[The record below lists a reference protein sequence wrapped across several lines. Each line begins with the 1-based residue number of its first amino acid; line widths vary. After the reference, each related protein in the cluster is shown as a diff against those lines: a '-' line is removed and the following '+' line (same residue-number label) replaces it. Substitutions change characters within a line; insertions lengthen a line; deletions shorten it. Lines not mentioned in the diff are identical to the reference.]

1 MQTSKK
7 NIGRKLV
14 RKIAARLLFFVSAIG
29 VMFSPV
35 PATALEVAAAVL
47 RVDYPRI
54 APISRFDEMVE
65 DSAFAG
71 AALALEDNAT
81 TGQFMGITFTVE
93 TVAAPPEGAEAALD
107 AILAEGIR
115 LVVILADETDTL
127 RLADRA
133 GPDTLV
139 LNAGSRAVALREAE
153 CRANVLHVGP
163 DADMLADAVA
173 QFAVWKQWPRWL
185 VVHGSNPADLAEAD
199 SFRRAAT
206 KFGARIVEERE
217 FEDTGGSRR
226 SDTGHVQ
233 VQAQIPVF
241 MQGAREHDVVI
252 AADASDIFAPY
263 LGYHLWTPRPVMGA
277 GGLRPV
283 TMHPAHEAWGATQFQ
298 RRFERLVRRGVQEA
312 DFDTWV
318 ALRVIGEAAI
328 RTMSADPAALREFAL
343 SDEFGLAA
351 FKGQPVTFRSWNGQ
365 LRQPILLY
373 DGRITV
379 SVSPQDGF
387 LHQVSPLDSLGR
399 DRPETQCTAFE

>member
-1 MQTSKK
+1 MR
-7 NIGRKLV
+7 NL
-14 RKIAARLLFFVSAIG
+14 AAGMLLSILGAVLL
-29 VMFSPV
+29 
-35 PATALEVAAAVL
+35 PARPAAALEVAAAVL

-54 APISRFDEMVE
+54 APISRFDETTE
-65 DSAFAG
+65 DTAFAG

-93 TVAAPPEGAEAALD
+93 TVAAPPDGADAALD
-107 AILAEGIR
+107 ALLAAGIR
-115 LVVILADETDTL
+115 LIVLLADEADTL

-133 GPDTLV
+133 GPDV
-139 LNAGSRAVALREAE
+139 LMFNAGSRAVALREE
-153 CRANVLHVGP
+153 DCRANLLHVGP
-163 DADMLADAVA
+163 DSDMLADAVA
-173 QFAVWKQWPRWL
+173 QFAVWKQWRRW
-185 VVHGSNPADLAEAD
+185 VMVHGSNPADLAQAD
-199 SFRRAAT
+199 SYRRAAA
-206 KFGARIVEERE
+206 KFGAQITEERE

-241 MQGAREHDVVI
+241 MQRTPEHDLVI
-252 AADASDIFAPY
+252 AADASDVFAPY
-263 LGYHLWTPRPVMGA
+263 LSYHLWTPRPVMGA

-298 RRFERLVRRGVQEA
+298 SRFERLARRGVKEA
-312 DFDTWV
+312 DYDTWV

-328 RTMSADPAALREFAL
+328 RTGSADPATLRAYAL
-343 SDEFGLAA
+343 SDDFALAA

-399 DRPETQCTAFE
+399 DRPETQCTAFD